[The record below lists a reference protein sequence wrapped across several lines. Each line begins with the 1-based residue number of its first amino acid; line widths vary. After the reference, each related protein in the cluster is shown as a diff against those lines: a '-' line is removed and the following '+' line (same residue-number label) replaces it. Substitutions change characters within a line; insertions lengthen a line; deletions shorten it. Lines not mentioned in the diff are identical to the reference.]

1 MEFLTCFS
9 LVECFMSKYLIVD
22 QLFFSYKITASI
34 DFLFTFLKN
43 LCVYSKI
50 KKITTFEI
58 QTFIY
63 FFMRIGIKKI
73 ELEKQYAKIK

>member
-1 MEFLTCFS
+1 MC
-9 LVECFMSKYLIVD
+9 V
-22 QLFFSYKITASI
+22 QLNK
-34 DFLFTFLKN
+34 
-43 LCVYSKI
+43 

-63 FFMRIGIKKI
+63 FFMRIGKKI

>member
-1 MEFLTCFS
+1 MC
-9 LVECFMSKYLIVD
+9 V
-22 QLFFSYKITASI
+22 QLNK
-34 DFLFTFLKN
+34 
-43 LCVYSKI
+43 

-63 FFMRIGIKKI
+63 FFRRIGIKKI